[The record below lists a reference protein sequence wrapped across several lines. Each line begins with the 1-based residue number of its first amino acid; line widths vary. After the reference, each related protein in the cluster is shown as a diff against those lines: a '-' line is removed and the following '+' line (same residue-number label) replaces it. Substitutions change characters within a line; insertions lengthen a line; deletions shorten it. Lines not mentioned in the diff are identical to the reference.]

1 MTDHAS
7 SRSDQVRV
15 VDDAATSVHLAR
27 VRDASTSPTDFIRHA
42 RQIGVHLALAAVADI
57 PVREV
62 EVTTPLGPAP
72 AREPA
77 LPITAVPVLR
87 AGLGLL
93 SGLQEALPT
102 CAVGMLGLERDDE
115 TLQPREYYR
124 NIPPATGAWVLVLEP
139 MLATGGSAAAAV
151 AAVQDLDPAR
161 VTVLS
166 VVATD
171 TAVDRILDTDP
182 DAHVVAA
189 AIDPDLDD
197 NGYIV
202 PGLGDF
208 GDRLFGTP
216 H

>member
-1 MTDHAS
+1 MSTS
-7 SRSDQVRV
+7 SPTPDRVLV

-42 RQIGVHLALAAVADI
+42 RQLGVHLGLAAVADL

-62 EVTTPLGPAP
+62 EVMTPLGPAP

-77 LPITAVPVLR
+77 VPIVAVPVLR

-93 SGLQEALPT
+93 QGLQEALPT
-102 CAVGMLGLERDDE
+102 LVVGMLGLERDEE
-115 TLQPREYYR
+115 TLEAREYYR

-151 AAVQDLDPAR
+151 RSVGDLDPAR
-161 VTVLS
+161 VTVVS
-166 VVATD
+166 VVATQQ
-171 TAVDRILDTDP
+171 AVDRILEADP
-182 DAHVVAA
+182 EAHVVTAA
-189 AIDPDLDD
+189 LDPGLDD
-197 NGYIV
+197 NGFIV

-216 H
+216 G